1 MPTALQYPNW
11 LHPEIIP
18 GLPFRWYGLM
28 YAVAFAVSWALFRYE
43 SKRRDSTWSLE
54 ESEAWFFWAIIGLL
68 VGARVFGTFIYN
80 WDYYG
85 PRPWLVFWPFDER
98 MRFVGLQGMSYHGGF
113 VGIIAATVAYAAV
126 KKSNWFAWADIIAV
140 SAPLGYTFGRLGNF
154 INGELWGKV
163 SSSPIGMI
171 FPTVPAEGRFPASEA
186 WVQEAATRAG
196 IRISSASELVNL
208 PRHPSQLYEAFFEG
222 IVLWLLL
229 WFLVRKRKGFHGLAT
244 GLYAIGYGAI
254 RFVLEYFREPDLGM
268 GYIIGDRSA
277 PTYRVT
283 SLFNVSMGQILSF
296 CMVVAGVL
304 ILYFCSRA
312 EKDRPAAAM
321 AAAGRD
327 QKKDRPRSA
336 ASEARRL
343 RKRIK

>member
-1 MPTALQYPNW
+1 MPTALQFPSW
-11 LHPEIIP
+11 IHPEIIP

-28 YAVAFAVSWALFRYE
+28 YAVAFLITWLLFRYE

-54 ESEAWFFWAIIGLL
+54 ESEAWFFWAIVGLL
-68 VGARVFGTFIYN
+68 IGARVFGTLVYN
-80 WDYYG
+80 WGYYG
-85 PRPWLVFWPFDER
+85 SRSWLVFWPFDER

-113 VGIIAATVAYAAV
+113 VGVIVATALYASA
-126 KKSNWFAWADIIAV
+126 KKSSWFAWADIVAV

-163 SSSPIGMI
+163 SSSPLGMI
-171 FPTVPAEGRFPASEA
+171 FPTVPEEGRFPASLA
-186 WVQEAATRAG
+186 WVQEAATKAG

-229 WFLVRKRKGFHGLAT
+229 WLIVRKRGGFRGLAT
-244 GLYAIGYGAI
+244 GLYAIGYGSI

-283 SLFNVSMGQILSF
+283 SAFNISMGQILSF
-296 CMVVAGVL
+296 LMVVAGVL
-304 ILYFCSRA
+304 ILYLCS
-312 EKDRPAAAM
+312 KAAARRPEAVS
-321 AAAGRD
+321 AASA
-327 QKKDRPRSA
+327 PRSA
-336 ASEARRL
+336 AAVARRL
-343 RKRIK
+343 RKKIK

>member
-1 MPTALQYPNW
+1 MPTALQYPSW

-28 YAVAFAVSWALFRYE
+28 YAVAFAVGWLLFRYE

-54 ESEAWFFWAIIGLL
+54 ESETWFFWAIIGLL
-68 VGARVFGTFIYN
+68 VGARAFGTFIYN
-80 WDYYG
+80 WDFYG

-113 VGIIAATVAYAAV
+113 VGIIVATAIYAAV
-126 KKSNWFAWADIIAV
+126 KKSSWFAWADIIAV
-140 SAPLGYTFGRLGNF
+140 SAPLAYTFGRLGNF

-163 SSSPIGMI
+163 TSSPIGMI
-171 FPTVPAEGRFPASEA
+171 FPTVPAEGRFPASA
-186 WVQEAATRAG
+186 PWVQDAATKAG
-196 IRISSASELVNL
+196 IRISSAAELVNL

-229 WFLVRKRKGFHGLAT
+229 WFLVRKRASFRGLAT
-244 GLYAIGYGAI
+244 GLYAIGYGTI
-254 RFVLEYFREPDLGM
+254 RFILEYFREPDLGM

-277 PTYRVT
+277 PTYKVT
-283 SLFNVSMGQILSF
+283 SLLNISMGQILSS
-296 CMVVAGVL
+296 CMIVAGVL

-312 EKDRPAAAM
+312 EQDRPAIAAD
-321 AAAGRD
+321 A
-327 QKKDRPRSA
+327 PRSA
-336 ASEARRL
+336 VRRSASAAARRL